1 MKLVV
6 AGGISCYNRVE
17 SEKRFQPETGWKAD
31 NINPRG
37 ASHMK
42 WKKRFT
48 DLAKKYK
55 HGWVFLYILIYMPW
69 FLYLEKHVTTHYHVI
84 QIPLDEYIP
93 FIEYFIVPYL
103 LWFVFIAV
111 AFLYFFF
118 TDVPGF
124 YKMAKLMFTG
134 MTIFLI
140 ISTVFPNGQ
149 DLRPVVFERDN
160 IFVDMVRVLYR
171 ADTCTNVFPSLHVF
185 NSLSV
190 CIAIHEGQA
199 LKKHRGICIG
209 AYILGG
215 LIILATMF
223 LKQHSV
229 MDVMAAFLMAYV
241 LYQFVYASER
251 KKAPRYAK
259 RPVLQNTK

>member
-1 MKLVV
+1 MKLKNKFAELV
-6 AGGISCYNRVE
+6 R
-17 SEKRFQPETGWKAD
+17 
-31 NINPRG
+31 
-37 ASHMK
+37 
-42 WKKRFT
+42 
-48 DLAKKYK
+48 KYK
-55 HGWVFLYILIYMPW
+55 HAWVLLYIFIYMPW
-69 FLYLEKHVTTHYHVI
+69 FMFLEKHVTTNYHVI
-84 QIPLDEYIP
+84 QIRLDEHIP
-93 FIEYFIVPYL
+93 FIEYFIIPYL
-103 LWFVFIAV
+103 LWFVFIVA

-124 YKMAKLMFTG
+124 YKLAKFMFTG

-160 IFVDMVRVLYR
+160 IFVDMVRTLYR

-190 CIAIHEGQA
+190 CVAVSESSA
-199 LKKHRGICIG
+199 LKKHRGVRIG
-209 AYILGG
+209 TYVLAG

-229 MDVMAAFLMAYV
+229 LDVIGASVMAYV
-241 LYQFVYASER
+241 LYQFVYAPQKRRE
-251 KKAPRYAK
+251 PEYARQK
-259 RPVLQNTK
+259 RPVL

>member
-1 MKLVV
+1 MKQKNKFTELL
-6 AGGISCYNRVE
+6 
-17 SEKRFQPETGWKAD
+17 KR
-31 NINPRG
+31 
-37 ASHMK
+37 
-42 WKKRFT
+42 
-48 DLAKKYK
+48 YK
-55 HGWVFLYILIYMPW
+55 HAWVFLYILIYMPW
-69 FLYLEKHVTTHYHVI
+69 FLYLEKHVTTNYYVI
-84 QIPLDEYIP
+84 QTRFDQHLP
-93 FIEYFIVPYL
+93 FIEYFIIPYL
-103 LWFVFIAV
+103 MWFAFIAA

-140 ISTVFPNGQ
+140 ISTLFPNGQ

-160 IFVDMVRVLYR
+160 IFVDMVRILYR

-190 CIAIHEGQA
+190 CIAIHESET
-199 LKKHRGICIG
+199 LRKHKAVCMASYTLG
-209 AYILGG
+209 A

-229 MDVMAAFLMAYV
+229 LDVLAAFLMAYV
-241 LYQFVYASER
+241 LYQFVYAAEG
-251 KKAPRYAK
+251 KKAPGYAK